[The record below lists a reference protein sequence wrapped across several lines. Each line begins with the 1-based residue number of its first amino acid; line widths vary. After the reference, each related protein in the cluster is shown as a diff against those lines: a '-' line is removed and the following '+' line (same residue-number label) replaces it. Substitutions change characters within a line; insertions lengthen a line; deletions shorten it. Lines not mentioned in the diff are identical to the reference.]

1 MTNPPLQ
8 RFPLQVIQNQRRHW
22 SCDCI
27 VILHVINDHGQLQC
41 SQCRAITD
49 PEELA
54 YVDSQRRWVSFR
66 QNAATDGPT
75 DTRYYI
81 CSYPVDAATLVAS
94 RLRHLSIENRLHWV
108 LDVAFDEDHSRV
120 RTGHADL
127 NRAVMRLLA
136 LNLNQRED
144 RARVSIIAKRKR
156 VGWGFDYLLKALS
169 Q

>member
-1 MTNPPLQ
+1 MG
-8 RFPLQVIQNQRRHW
+8 
-22 SCDCI
+22 
-27 VILHVINDHGQLQC
+27 NDHGQLEC

-54 YVDSQRRWVSFR
+54 YVDSQRQWVGLGAVARVCHRRS
-66 QNAATDGPT
+66 AAADGPT
-75 DTRYYI
+75 DTCYYI

-94 RLRHLSIENRLHWV
+94 NRRHLSIENRLHWV

-127 NRAVMRLLA
+127 NLAGIMHSA
-136 LNLNQRED
+136 LNLLKQQPT
-144 RARVSIIAKRKR
+144 ARVGINTKRKK